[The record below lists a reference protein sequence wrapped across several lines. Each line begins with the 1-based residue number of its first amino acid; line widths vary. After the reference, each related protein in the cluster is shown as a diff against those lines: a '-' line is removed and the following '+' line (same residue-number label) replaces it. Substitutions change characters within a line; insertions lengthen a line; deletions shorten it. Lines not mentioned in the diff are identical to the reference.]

1 MRVETDNYVN
11 QSLRELMR
19 LLVSEEEGVVAVT
32 AVEAVTVVGH
42 EEAGTALGALLTGAG
57 DLVALDL

>member
-1 MRVETDNYVN
+1 
-11 QSLRELMR
+11 MR
-19 LLVSEEEGVVAVT
+19 LLVSKEEGVVAVT